1 MSDTIAFTKAMNGVV
16 AVENAVT
23 LDGDER
29 TDILVFTEK
38 EELINF
44 IEWMFDDCFD
54 TDDDDD
60 DEDADFMQDYNER
73 IRAILDSGE

>member
-16 AVENAVT
+16 AVENAVD

-54 TDDDDD
+54 TDDDDE
-60 DEDADFMQDYNER
+60 DEDLTDDYSAR